1 MKRIIIQAGG
11 DGTRWDNYLCVKK
24 HFIEIEGE
32 ILIERIV
39 RQVKKYTNDIYIVG
53 SDEKYKIEG
62 CNLLIP
68 HQDPKWKD
76 CSIFKSS
83 ELLWSNKSGTVLM
96 AGDAYYTDKAIDLAF
111 NHELDW
117 RWVARLSPSS
127 CTGCEYKETFALSF
141 KKDMNKIISKYIDEI
156 IEKKIMR
163 LSNYHLMAKLANK
176 VINDVAGCTD
186 IEELK
191 NHPNIAHIDDWTEDF
206 DYPHDLERWK
216 EGRKKL
222 L

>member
-1 MKRIIIQAGG
+1 MKRVIIQAAGEG
-11 DGTRWDNYLCVKK
+11 KRWGNYLCVRK
-24 HFIEIEGE
+24 HFIKIQGE

-53 SDEKYKIEG
+53 SDEQYKIEG

-68 HQDPKWKD
+68 NQNPKWKD

-83 ELLWSNKSGTVLM
+83 EFLWSNESETVLM
-96 AGDAYYTDKAIDLAF
+96 AGDAYYTNKAINLIF
-111 NHELDW
+111 NHDLDW

-127 CTGCEYKETFALSF
+127 CTGCKYKETFALSF
-141 KKDMNKIISKYIDEI
+141 KNNMNNIISNYIDEI

-163 LSNYHLMAKLANK
+163 LSNYHLMAKLVNK
-176 VINDVAGCTD
+176 KINDLKGCKD
-186 IEELK
+186 IEEIK